1 MSNGSELNTADRNTT
16 ERLRTE
22 LAKVV
27 GSTQVLSEQHMVTGY
42 VTDWTG
48 AWSGWTRAVVRPGT
62 VGEVR
67 EVVSLCR
74 EAGVPVVA
82 QGGNT
87 GLVGGSVPHHGEVV
101 LSLRRLTRLD
111 PIETISGQVTAG
123 AGVTIAA
130 LRDHA
135 RRSGFEYGVD
145 LASRDSAT
153 VGGTIATNAGG
164 IRVIANGDT
173 RRQVLGLEV
182 VLADGNV
189 VSRLAGIEKDS
200 AGFDLSQLFVG
211 SEGTLGVITA
221 ARLRLSPRVGG
232 ERHVV
237 LLGVSHPSDGLGLR
251 GSDVTALEFL
261 SHSCLAVVTEHL
273 GRSLPAVGEH
283 PYYVL
288 VESSRLPDL
297 DPSTDALIDTRL
309 WEFREA
315 ITETLSAG
323 GVPHKFDVG
332 VPLPRLDEFVA
343 DLEQLDGEVF
353 VFGHLAEG
361 NCHVN
366 VRGPADYETVAD
378 RVLGLVVEYGGTVA
392 SEHGIGVAKGRWLHL
407 TTSPEERDAIRRIKH
422 ALDPHRILNPAVTFA
437 PAG

>member
-1 MSNGSELNTADRNTT
+1 MSNEPDAGDIDT
-16 ERLRTE
+16 ERLRTRLIE
-22 LAKVV
+22 AV
-27 GSTQVLSEQHMVTGY
+27 GASQVLTEDDMVAGY

-48 AWSGWTRAVVRPGT
+48 AWKGSTRAVVRPGT
-62 VGEVR
+62 VEEVQT
-67 EVVSLCR
+67 VLAICR
-74 EAGVPVVA
+74 EAGVPVVT

-87 GLVGGSVPHHGEVV
+87 GLVGGSVPHEGEVV
-101 LSLRRLTRLD
+101 LSLRRLTRLEPVD
-111 PIETISGQVTAG
+111 PISGQVTAG

-135 RRSGFEYGVD
+135 RAAGFDYGVD

-173 RRQVLGLEV
+173 RRQVVGLEV
-182 VLADGNV
+182 VLADGSV
-189 VSRLAGIEKDS
+189 ISRLGGIEKDS

-221 ARLRLSPRVGG
+221 ARLRLPPLTEG

-237 LLGVSHPSDGLGLR
+237 LLGVSHPSAGLQLR
-251 GSDVTALEFL
+251 GPAVTALEFL
-261 SHSCLAVVTEHL
+261 SHNCLALVSGHL
-273 GRSLPAVGEH
+273 DRRRPTAHDH

-288 VESSRLPDL
+288 IESSRLPEL
-297 DPSTDALIDTRL
+297 DPNVDAVVDERL
-309 WEFREA
+309 WEFRET
-315 ITETLSAG
+315 ITEALSAR

-332 VPLPRLDEFVA
+332 VPLPHLDEFVRE
-343 DLEQLDGEVF
+343 LERLDGEVF

-366 VRGPADYETVAD
+366 VLGPADHETVAD
-378 RVLGLVVEYGGTVA
+378 SVFGLVVEFGGTVA
-392 SEHGIGVAKGRWLHL
+392 SEHGIGVGKGRWLQH
-407 TTSPEERDAIRRIKH
+407 TTSPADRAAMRRIKQ
-422 ALDPHRILNPAVTFA
+422 ALDPQGILNPAVAAAFEE
-437 PAG
+437 

>member
-1 MSNGSELNTADRNTT
+1 MRRDDPGDPDT
-16 ERLRTE
+16 ERLRAE
-22 LAKVV
+22 LTKAV
-27 GSTQVLSEQHMVTGY
+27 GVNQVLTERDMVAGY

-48 AWSGWTRAVVRPGT
+48 VWSGWTRAVVRPGT
-62 VGEVR
+62 VEEVQA
-67 EVVSLCR
+67 VVSICR
-74 EAGVPVVA
+74 EAGVPIVT

-111 PIETISGQVTAG
+111 SVDPISGQVTAG

-135 RRSGFEYGVD
+135 RKSGFDYGVD

-173 RRQVLGLEV
+173 RRQVVGLEV
-182 VLADGNV
+182 VLADGTV
-189 VSRLAGIEKDS
+189 ISRLGGIEKDS

-211 SEGTLGVITA
+211 SEGTLGVITG
-221 ARLRLSPRVGG
+221 ARLRLSPLAEG

-237 LLGVSHPSDGLGLR
+237 LLGVSHPSEGLELR
-251 GSDVTALEFL
+251 APEVTALEFL
-261 SHSCLAVVTEHL
+261 SHNCLALVSDHL
-273 GRSLPAVGEH
+273 GRRRPTAHQH

-288 VESSRLPDL
+288 IESNRLPEL
-297 DPSTDALIDTRL
+297 DPNVDAVVDERL
-309 WEFREA
+309 WDFRES
-315 ITETLSAG
+315 ITEAMSAR

-332 VPLPRLDEFVA
+332 VPLPRLDDFIG
-343 DLEQLDGEVF
+343 DLEQLDGDVF

-366 VRGPADYETVAD
+366 VLGPTDYETVAD
-378 RVLGLVVEYGGTVA
+378 SVLGLVVDYGGTVA

-407 TTSPEERDAIRRIKH
+407 TTSPAERATIRRIKQ
-422 ALDPHRILNPAVTFA
+422 ALDPEGILNPAVTLA
-437 PAG
+437 PEE

>member
-1 MSNGSELNTADRNTT
+1 MSSGSDPNTNDRETT
-16 ERLRTE
+16 ERLRIE
-22 LAKVV
+22 LVKVV
-27 GSTQVLSEQHMVTGY
+27 GPTQVLIEQDIVAGY

-48 AWSGWTRAVVRPGT
+48 AWTGWTRAVVRPGT
-62 VGEVR
+62 VGEV
-67 EVVSLCR
+67 EQVVSLCR
-74 EAGVPVVA
+74 AASVPIVA

-87 GLVGGSVPHHGEVV
+87 GLVGGSIPHRGEVV

-111 PIETISGQVTAG
+111 PVETISGQVTAG

-135 RRSGFEYGVD
+135 RRSGFDYGVD

-182 VLADGNV
+182 VLADGTV
-189 VSRLAGIEKDS
+189 ISRLAGIEKDS

-221 ARLRLSPRVGG
+221 ARLRLSPLVGG

-237 LLGVSHPSDGLGLR
+237 LVGVAHPSQGLELR
-251 GSDVTALEFL
+251 GPEVTALEFF
-261 SHSCLAVVTEHL
+261 SNRCLAAVCDHL
-273 GRSLPAVGEH
+273 GRSRPTAAEH

-288 VESSRLPDL
+288 VESSRLPEL
-297 DPSTDALIDTRL
+297 DSHTDAVFGERL
-309 WEFREA
+309 WSFREE
-315 ITETLSAG
+315 ITETLSTRG
-323 GVPHKFDVG
+323 IPHKFDVG
-332 VPLPRLDEFVA
+332 VPLARLDVFAEE
-343 DLEQLDGEVF
+343 LETLAGEVF

-366 VRGPADYETVAD
+366 VLGPAGYETVAEQVM
-378 RVLGLVVEYGGTVA
+378 RLVATYGGTVA

-407 TTSPEERDAIRRIKH
+407 ATSPEERATIQRIKQ
-422 ALDPHRILNPAVTFA
+422 ALDPERILNPAVTFA
-437 PAG
+437 PGH